1 MTAGDL
7 SPLASA
13 AFLVAAFMLAGVCQA
28 AWLASP
34 VSQRFAVPLDCGRT
48 VRGQRVFGD
57 NKTWRGFVMMVPA
70 TGASFALLATL
81 LAASPVRLAGLW
93 PLSPG
98 RYALLGLWAGLGFMA
113 GELPNSFLK
122 RQLGIPA
129 GAAAR
134 GGVARPVFFLI
145 DHVDSAFGTMLALA
159 LVVAVPWRTWMYVA
173 AVGPALH
180 GVFSL
185 LVFQLGGKARAA

>member
-1 MTAGDL
+1 MTAPDL
-7 SPLASA
+7 SPSACA
-13 AFLVAAFMLAGVCQA
+13 AFLVAAFTLAGVCQA

-34 VSQRFAVPLDCGRT
+34 VSQRFAIPLDCGRT
-48 VRGQRVFGD
+48 VRGHRVLGD

-70 TGASFALLATL
+70 TSASFALLAAL
-81 LAASPVRLAGLW
+81 LIASPVRLAGLW
-93 PLSPG
+93 PLSIG
-98 RYALLGLWAGLGFMA
+98 SYAVVGLWAGLGFMA

-134 GGVARPVFFLI
+134 GRIARPVFFLI
-145 DHVDSAFGTMLALA
+145 DHVDSAIGTMLALA
-159 LVVAVPWRTWMYVA
+159 LVVAAPRRTWMYVA
-173 AVGPALH
+173 AAGPILH

>member
-1 MTAGDL
+1 MTAQDL
-7 SPLASA
+7 SPSSCA

-34 VSQRFAVPLDCGRT
+34 VSQRFATPLDGGRT
-48 VRGQRVFGD
+48 VRGRRVFGE

-70 TGASFALLATL
+70 TSASFALLAAL
-81 LAASPVRLAGLW
+81 LVAAPAKLAGLW
-93 PLSPG
+93 PLSIG
-98 RYALLGLWAGLGFMA
+98 SYAIVGLCAGLGFMA

-134 GGVARPVFFLI
+134 GRVARPLFFLI
-145 DHVDSAFGTMLALA
+145 DHVDSAIGTMLALA
-159 LVVAVPWRTWMYVA
+159 LVVSTPPRTWMYVA
-173 AVGPALH
+173 AVGPIVH